1 MKKKIFV
8 VYGTLM
14 IIGIMLTGF
23 LAFSLIKTNYTM
35 KIEEQLISNGELIN
49 SFIGEKL
56 ENSSTKYLDF
66 DSYAME
72 YAMKSKLRVTF
83 IDKNGIV
90 MGDSEVSEDLLDL
103 MENHMYR
110 AEVKKALK
118 GYIGK
123 DIRTS
128 STTDVEYIYV
138 AIPLK
143 VNNEIY
149 GVTRVAFPFTEM
161 RKINLTL
168 LKYIFL
174 SVICGIFLSL
184 IIGYR
189 YVDNATKPI
198 KEITEISRKIAK
210 ENYKGKV
217 EVSGEDEIR
226 ILAENFN
233 IMVEKLNNTIKE
245 TRDKNIKLKST
256 LSSMKAGIF
265 AVDKELNVILVNH
278 GAKELLNIDEVNV
291 YKRHM
296 DEVIH
301 NEELKVLLKELLIKG
316 ESIEKKVEVKLLEK
330 RILKIYTNP
339 IKLDLDPN
347 RILGVMAL
355 IEDITEITRLENMR
369 SQFVANV
376 THELKTP
383 LTSISGFIETLKSGA
398 IDNKNVR
405 NRFLDIIEVETERLN
420 RLIDDILTLSDIE
433 NRSSNTRKE
442 EINVKSSVEEVFFL
456 MKRIGEQKNV
466 ECDLEISSSISSIY
480 GNRDWFKQMLINLID
495 NGIKYTNENGK
506 LYIKVYEKYNKIII
520 SIKDTGI
527 GIPKEDIPRLFE
539 RFYRVD
545 KARSRKV
552 GGTGLGLA
560 IVKHIVLSFKGVI
573 SVNSIVG
580 EGSEFLIKLPT
591 RKMLK

>member
-1 MKKKIFV
+1 M
-8 VYGTLM
+8 Y
-14 IIGIMLTGF
+14 
-23 LAFSLIKTNYTM
+23 
-35 KIEEQLISNGELIN
+35 
-49 SFIGEKL
+49 
-56 ENSSTKYLDF
+56 
-66 DSYAME
+66 
-72 YAMKSKLRVTF
+72 R
-83 IDKNGIV
+83 
-90 MGDSEVSEDLLDL
+90 SEVQ
-103 MENHMYR
+103 
-110 AEVKKALK
+110 KALK

-128 STTDVEYIYV
+128 STTNVEYIYV

-143 VNNEIY
+143 VHNEIY
-149 GVTRVAFPFTEM
+149 GVTRVAFPLTEI

-168 LKYIFL
+168 LKYIIL

-189 YVDNATKPI
+189 YVDNTTKPI

-217 EVSGEDEIR
+217 EVRGDDEIR

-233 IMVEKLNNTIKE
+233 IMVEKLNNTINE

-278 GAKELLNIDEVNV
+278 AAKEFLGIKEENV

-296 DEVIH
+296 DEVVQ
-301 NEELKVLLKELLIKG
+301 NEELKVLLKDLLMVG
-316 ESIEKKVEVKLLEK
+316 ESTEKKVEVKLLEK

-347 RILGVMAL
+347 RVLGVMAL
-355 IEDITEITRLENMR
+355 VEDITEITRLENMR

-398 IDNKNVR
+398 IDNKSVR
-405 NRFLDIIEVETERLN
+405 SRFLDIIEIETERLN
-420 RLIDDILTLSDIE
+420 RLIDDILTLSEIE

-442 EINVKSSVEEVFFL
+442 EINVKSSIEEVFFI
-456 MKRIGEQKNV
+456 MKRIGEEKNI
-466 ECDLEISSSISSIY
+466 ECDLEISSSLSSIY
-480 GNRDWFKQMLINLID
+480 GNRDWFKQMLINLIG

-506 LYIKVYEKYNKIII
+506 IYIKVYEKYNKIII
-520 SIKDTGI
+520 SVKDTGI

-560 IVKHIVLSFKGVI
+560 IVKHIILSFKGSI
-573 SVNSIVG
+573 SINSTLG
-580 EGSEFLIKLPT
+580 EGSEFVIKLPIK
-591 RKMLK
+591 KMHK